1 MLSQLFQILLQ
12 VFGSVCKNN
21 VIESGYTPGQILILF
36 WTFLAETEPWTKKKM
51 AFYNLWWKFVWAII
65 YTTASLESS
74 RKITRI
80 LTALFWLTNK
90 HQFKMIICNG
100 RHNIGNGV
108 SNCSGNQPMEF
119 NFHSLIKTIAI
130 AGFEFLPRQTD
141 IQYCRK

>member
-12 VFGSVCKNN
+12 VLGSVCKNN

-51 AFYNLWWKFVWAII
+51 AFYNLWRKFVWAII
-65 YTTASLESS
+65 YTIPSLESS

-90 HQFKMIICNG
+90 HQFNMIICNG

-119 NFHSLIKTIAI
+119 HFHSLIKTIAI
-130 AGFEFLPRQTD
+130 AGFEFLPRQTN